1 MYALKQA
8 LPARFLANA
17 SFTFHPT
24 RLDGVYRLVA
34 AGSTSEP
41 QIFSAGRG
49 GPLLGKPVYEWSA
62 MATAVTTGSKWA
74 IIGDFKNFL
83 IADRLGFS
91 VELIPHLFGAANRFP
106 TGQRGLVAFWR
117 SGSGV
122 LVPNAFRY
130 GETS

>member
-1 MYALKQA
+1 M
-8 LPARFLANA
+8 
-17 SFTFHPT
+17 T
-24 RLDGVYRLVA
+24 RTGTRR
-34 AGSTSEP
+34 SQS
-41 QIFSAGRG
+41 SA

-91 VELIPHLFGAANRFP
+91 VELIPHLFGAANGFP